1 VRCQRVLVGLAIVCL
16 AAAPLQA
23 QRRGALEIGGTF
35 AFQSGA
41 NLMNSDNTQLSFD
54 CFAASYLS
62 RDYSLDIQP
71 SFQVMFT
78 NDSTKVSSLLL
89 AGLGKR
95 LVDLTPNEWRVA
107 RNRKREIGSSAS
119 VFGSIGAGLWISG
132 IGLPTQTSHTSTGP
146 AIYAGLSTRTY
157 LGNMTSLLAGF
168 KYVYLFPSGGG
179 LYNQARTMWQIGIG
193 LTVFLHA

>member
-1 VRCQRVLVGLAIVCL
+1 
-16 AAAPLQA
+16 
-23 QRRGALEIGGTF
+23 
-35 AFQSGA
+35 
-41 NLMNSDNTQLSFD
+41 MNSDNTQLSFD